1 MARYAATVETAWNR
15 EIAFAYLA
23 DFATISDWDPGVARS
38 RRLSDDPLT
47 VGARFEVTTSYLGR
61 EATLIYETIEI
72 ERPHRV
78 LLRAEAGSFTSLDEM
93 TFDERPGGGTLVSY
107 DADLAMKGLARAGEL
122 PMRLAF
128 RRIGD
133 AARDGLRRRLA
144 AAPPSPAEVGP

>member
-72 ERPHRV
+72 ERPHSV

-107 DADLAMKGLARAGEL
+107 DADLAMKGLAKAGEL

>member
-107 DADLAMKGLARAGEL
+107 DVDLAMKGLAKAGEL